1 MRKLNFLISCITASL
16 MLAGCTTT
24 EWHKPGINNA
34 GKNKAITRCKTL
46 ALEKL
51 PPDNNISSENNDGD
65 YEIKGDR
72 ISIPPKKL

>member
-1 MRKLNFLISCITASL
+1 MQ
-16 MLAGCTTT
+16 
-24 EWHKPGINNA
+24 E
-34 GKNKAITRCKTL
+34 NKAITRCKTL

-72 ISIPPKKL
+72 FSIPPKKL